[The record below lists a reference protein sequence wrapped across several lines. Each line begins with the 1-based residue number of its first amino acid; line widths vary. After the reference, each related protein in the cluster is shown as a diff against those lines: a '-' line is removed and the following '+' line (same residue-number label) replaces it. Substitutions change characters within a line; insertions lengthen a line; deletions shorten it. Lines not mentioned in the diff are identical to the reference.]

1 MSQDH
6 TLKIVTNLERP
17 AIEARLVEV
26 RTAAQAK
33 GLNDLAQLFA
43 GIEGMPRAQMET
55 KVNNALKWI
64 SDQPGHG
71 DIMALLELVG
81 LNLKNLK

>member
-6 TLKIVTNLERP
+6 TLKIVTNLGRP
-17 AIEARLVEV
+17 EIEARLVEV